1 VCASW
6 EAIAADWHSDL
17 CKKGFS
23 QLRSLSRRLRREIAL
38 SIWDA

>member
-23 QLRSLSRRLRREIAL
+23 KPLFTKAL
-38 SIWDA
+38 PAKSNR